1 MPLCCSIYKPSSS
14 LLFGQVSWGSSSI
27 QFSES
32 VSPPHPGWYKTHPHV
47 PSQLFPE
54 PRDLPALGAGRQCQ
68 ITSSAAN
75 QHLNGAHEMQM
86 RMPRG
91 RQGTH
96 HPLHQHAQM
105 LSVYAVYFSH
115 GTKGEPL
122 PGGMLIPEGAA
133 LLSWGAGV
141 LCSTVLSPSSIGSS
155 CSPGS
160 LGRSQRSVRFSA
172 TQRVPSSCR

>member
-1 MPLCCSIYKPSSS
+1 MPLCRSIYKPSSS

-32 VSPPHPGWYKTHPHV
+32 VSPPHPGWYKTHPHG
-47 PSQLFPE
+47 PSQLFPQ

-75 QHLNGAHEMQM
+75 QHLNGAREMQM

-96 HPLHQHAQM
+96 HPLHQHAEM
-105 LSVYAVYFSH
+105 LSFMQFIFPTAQRESPFQ
-115 GTKGEPL
+115 
-122 PGGMLIPEGAA
+122 EG
-133 LLSWGAGV
+133 
-141 LCSTVLSPSSIGSS
+141 CSSPREQR
-155 CSPGS
+155 CSPG
-160 LGRSQRSVRFSA
+160 GPARRGA
-172 TQRVPSSCR
+172 PC